1 MAAQSTNVKLQ
12 LLAPKVLA
20 FFTQAI
26 ELWHP
31 QTEVTFMELR
41 SNASHAALTA
51 SHIISSQSPS
61 RESFIFLSDASRCN
75 TDTSNLP
82 FHW

>member
-1 MAAQSTNVKLQ
+1 MFRKQSCPAAQSTNVKLQ

-26 ELWHP
+26 EMWHP
-31 QTEVTFMELR
+31 QIEVTFMELG

-51 SHIISSQSPS
+51 SHIISSQTHSS
-61 RESFIFLSDASRCN
+61 ESFGVVFFFFL
-75 TDTSNLP
+75 L
-82 FHW
+82 FFK